1 MSPVAN
7 EPPPFLDSAPPP
19 WAARALATVLLALFV
34 VTMAALILVKVPET
48 VSAAFV
54 VEPTRGNDP
63 VRTLHD
69 GTVASV
75 TVEDAQAVDKGQVL
89 FVLSSEPVGDRAAE
103 GQTLDARIEGR
114 SERVANE
121 RQRFENRQHADE
133 QEQRRL
139 EQRLVNL
146 QQLATLKQQQL
157 VLSKEIAARMRQSLE
172 SGVSSWMDASK
183 PQLDVDRLAADLQQ
197 VEVDIADS
205 KNLLSRIAFEM
216 ASNKAAFDELQRAIG
231 EENTGFRARKRALDA
246 DPARRDGGALEVTAP
261 CAGTIVKLHIRNAG
275 AVIHEGDLLAEVA
288 CAGERLQAEL
298 SLPERGLALVRVGQP
313 VKLMYDAF
321 PYQRYGV
328 HFGTLRWVSPA
339 STSSPV
345 GSSFRALADLD
356 ADTVGVQGQ
365 RRPVLPGMTGRAA
378 VVVGR
383 RSLLSYAIEP
393 LRQLRESFSTDRPV
407 EKAPS

>member
-7 EPPPFLDSAPPP
+7 EPPPFLDPAPPP

-34 VTMAALILVKVPET
+34 VTMAALVLVKVPET
-48 VSAAFV
+48 VSAAFI

-157 VLSKEIAARMRQSLE
+157 VLSREIAARMRQSLE

-216 ASNKAAFDELQRAIG
+216 ASNASYISRAFDFSFESFHSVLKIRAVVFG
-231 EENTGFRARKRALDA
+231 
-246 DPARRDGGALEVTAP
+246 
-261 CAGTIVKLHIRNAG
+261 
-275 AVIHEGDLLAEVA
+275 LAERIKLTSRPMSPGHPAKQLRRQPAKIYARPSFIHRTTKPQSRIFASLTHQREVGGRR
-288 CAGERLQAEL
+288 CAL
-298 SLPERGLALVRVGQP
+298 
-313 VKLMYDAF
+313 LME
-321 PYQRYGV
+321 
-328 HFGTLRWVSPA
+328 TPA
-339 STSSPV
+339 S
-345 GSSFRALADLD
+345 F
-356 ADTVGVQGQ
+356 
-365 RRPVLPGMTGRAA
+365 
-378 VVVGR
+378 
-383 RSLLSYAIEP
+383 
-393 LRQLRESFSTDRPV
+393 
-407 EKAPS
+407 